1 MIAKRIGAELEVGL
15 RERQCL
21 LPHKR
26 ILEGGQFTGESIKI
40 MRGLSE
46 REQEYGGQGLLR

>member
-15 RERQCL
+15 RERRGL

-26 ILEGGQFTGESIKI
+26 ILEGGRLTGESIKI
-40 MRGLSE
+40 MRGFE
-46 REQEYGGQGLLR
+46 